1 MTFASYFLN
10 GFSLWQ
16 YIEFAIR
23 LIVACICGAAIGYE
37 RTKRLKDAGIKTHI
51 IVCCAAALVMIIS
64 KYGFADL
71 GSSGLA
77 DTLGIRAADP
87 ARIAAQVIG
96 GISFLGAGVIFHYGN
111 TVKGLTTAAGLWA
124 TAGIGMAV
132 GSGMYVI
139 GVFATLLITTL
150 QFVIQK
156 SGRFDTISTYSL
168 KIKVKNSNEFKD
180 ELQKY
185 IKQQNAKIIE
195 NKVDFDE
202 DAYATYSLTL
212 RLNHELTFDELDGFL
227 QSAGEIKSISFTSVN
242 N

>member
-1 MTFASYFLN
+1 MTFASYFLSD
-10 GFSLWQ
+10 FSLGQ

-23 LIVACICGAAIGYE
+23 ITVACICGGAIGYE

-71 GSSGLA
+71 GSSGLG
-77 DTLGIRAADP
+77 DSLGVRGADP

-139 GVFATLLITTL
+139 GVFATVLITTL

-168 KIKVKNSNEFKD
+168 KIKVKNSNEFKN
-180 ELQKY
+180 ELQRY

-212 RLNHELTFDELDGFL
+212 RLNHELTFDELDAFL

>member
-1 MTFASYFLN
+1 MTYASYFMTV
-10 GFSLWQ
+10 FSPGQ

-71 GSSGLA
+71 GSSGLEES
-77 DTLGIRAADP
+77 LGVRGADP
-87 ARIAAQVIG
+87 ARIVAQVIG

-124 TAGIGMAV
+124 TAGIGIAI

-156 SGRFDTISTYSL
+156 GGKFDTISTYSL
-168 KIKVKNSNEFKD
+168 KIKVKNSSEFKN

-185 IKQQNAKIIE
+185 IKQKNAKIIE

-212 RLNHELTFDELDGFL
+212 RLNHELTFDELDAFL
-227 QSAGEIKSISFTSVN
+227 QSVGEIKSISFTSVN